1 MKKTFSNTVIDET
14 SQLNLNRARGNVSRP
29 VRRTWWNGFTLIEL
43 LVVIAIIAILAA
55 MLLPALARAKER
67 AKRIQCLGN
76 LKQIGIG
83 MTIYAGD
90 NADKVVQ
97 ARLIPGGIYWN
108 QIALNLPDATG
119 SKTVYLTVQSNTASV
134 WTCPNRPGLP
144 HWDDTY
150 NQWDIGYQYFGGIT
164 LWHNQLGDFP
174 SLSPVKLGQSKPH
187 WCLAADAMIK
197 VQGVWGGPSDIA
209 PELYLNL
216 PPHRNGGSTFPPGGN
231 EVFADGSA
239 QWIRIDTMR
248 MLNSWDPGAKL
259 FYWYQSSQDFPAGST
274 LLSQLNAPFMKPQ
287 P

>member
-1 MKKTFSNTVIDET
+1 MMKKIFVNRAVQEASKF
-14 SQLNLNRARGNVSRP
+14 NLKRGGEDVSRRARGIWQR
-29 VRRTWWNGFTLIEL
+29 GFTLIEL

-55 MLLPALARAKER
+55 MLLPALAKAKEK
-67 AKRIQCLGN
+67 AKRIQCLNN
-76 LKQIGIG
+76 LKQIAIG

-97 ARLIPGGIYWN
+97 ARLIPGSVYWN
-108 QIALNLPDATG
+108 QIALNPLDAG
-119 SKTVYLTVQSNTASV
+119 AAKTVGLIVQSNSISV

-144 HWDDTY
+144 NY
-150 NQWDIGYQYFGGIT
+150 NTDYQQWNIGYEYFGGIT
-164 LWHNQLGDFP
+164 QWHNQLGDFP

-187 WCLAADAMIK
+187 WCLAADAVVK

-216 PPHRNGGSTFPPGGN
+216 PPHRNGGSTFPAGGN

-239 QWIRIDTMR
+239 QWIKTDQMR
-248 MLNSWDPGAKL
+248 MLNSWDFAKL
-259 FYWYQSSQDFPAGST
+259 CYWYQSSQDFPTGPLVS
-274 LLSQLNAPFMKPQ
+274 LLNAPFMKPQ